1 MIALNGDSES
11 YKNKPGIDA
20 YKNSP
25 DIYRLIYSS
34 LETITGNFS
43 TVTFINENGK
53 YIELQSILLEIND
66 LCKTFRSLGFQ
77 NVPEPILRN
86 NIYPLLNK
94 IQDLH
99 KKLID
104 SPNQLLNSVTRKQ
117 YYDDT
122 LTLYTEAYN
131 LLIPSITYFKMI
143 NLNADGSNIE
153 KKFNQLFEKFQSE
166 QEQFLARGNEIEEKQ
181 RLLLE
186 QSEKLTEN
194 LGISSYAKYFQ
205 DEAVN
210 HNDKSQLWVIITFS
224 IAVATILFAIGGHI
238 YLPDIPGDT
247 LTPKYVSQVL
257 APKATVLAILIYMLT
272 WSVKNQKSHNHNYI
286 VNKHRKNA
294 LETFQAFVLSSE
306 GTPEIKHA
314 MLMQMTNCIFNHQ
327 NSSYTVTEK
336 EPDIANKLLDL
347 VKPSTKGS

>member
-1 MIALNGDSES
+1 MEETLNSVHSYDYDKINTLINRITNLYTVNILNSEFAS
-11 YKNKPGIDA
+11 GTTPSDNLGKIQSLCEEFSSINFQDIPVNILEEEVYPLLTQILNFIVYLPNNLHTEKTYNDILKL
-20 YKNSP
+20 YKNSYTTLTP
-25 DIYRLIYSS
+25 I
-34 LETITGNFS
+34 
-43 TVTFINENGK
+43 IN
-53 YIELQSILLEIND
+53 Y
-66 LCKTFRSLGFQ
+66 
-77 NVPEPILRN
+77 
-86 NIYPLLNK
+86 
-94 IQDLH
+94 H
-99 KKLID
+99 KKLNID
-104 SPNQLLNSVTRKQ
+104 H
-117 YYDDT
+117 
-122 LTLYTEAYN
+122 
-131 LLIPSITYFKMI
+131 I
-143 NLNADGSNIE
+143 N
-153 KKFNQLFEKFQSE
+153 KKFDQLYKKIQLEHEEFVNK
-166 QEQFLARGNEIEEKQ
+166 EKQ
-181 RLLLE
+181 IEAKQKLLLE

-205 DEAVN
+205 DEAKN
-210 HNDKSQLWVIITFS
+210 HNIKSQLWVIITFS

-247 LTPKYVSQVL
+247 LTPKYISQVL

-286 VNKHRKNA
+286 VNNHRKNA

-327 NSSYTVTEK
+327 NSSYTVAEK

>member
-1 MIALNGDSES
+1 MEESLKKFNYDDVDKSVIISNISLLLNNVASACTSEVI
-11 YKNKPGIDA
+11 NKL
-20 YKNSP
+20 N
-25 DIYRLIYSS
+25 YR
-34 LETITGNFS
+34 EITLVSF
-43 TVTFINENGK
+43 
-53 YIELQSILLEIND
+53 EINNLCND
-66 LCKTFRSLGFQ
+66 LKTIDLREI
-77 NVPEPILRN
+77 PEPILQEIIFPQIKQIFEFYEN
-86 NIYPLLNK
+86 FFDDKAANIYT
-94 IQDLH
+94 IEA
-99 KKLID
+99 
-104 SPNQLLNSVTRKQ
+104 RKQ
-117 YYDDT
+117 IYFDS
-122 LTLYTEAYN
+122 LKLYTEAYN
-131 LLIPSITYFKMI
+131 LLTPIVSYYKTKNI
-143 NLNADGSNIE
+143 NLDGKKIE
-153 KKFNQLFEKFQSE
+153 ENFNLLFEKFQSE
-166 QEQFLARGNEIEEKQ
+166 QEAFISRGNEIEEKQ

-347 VKPSTKGS
+347 VKPSAKGS